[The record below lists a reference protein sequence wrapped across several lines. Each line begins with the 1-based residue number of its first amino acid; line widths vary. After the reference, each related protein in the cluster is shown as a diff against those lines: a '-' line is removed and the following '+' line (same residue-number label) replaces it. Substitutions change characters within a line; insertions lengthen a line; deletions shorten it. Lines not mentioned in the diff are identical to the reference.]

1 MDQQEHS
8 LLLSV
13 PSMDLM
19 LRSSI
24 VMRLSTSK
32 KVNYRYLKNH
42 KINSNFMFVFV
53 CAKLSD
59 YQLTYVSIRVHCCNS
74 Y

>member
-13 PSMDLM
+13 PSMELM

-42 KINSNFMFVFV
+42 EINSNFMFVFV
-53 CAKLSD
+53 CNKVGRLS
-59 YQLTYVSIRVHCCNS
+59 TNIC
-74 Y
+74 

>member
-1 MDQQEHS
+1 MDQQEYS

-13 PSMDLM
+13 PSTDLM

-42 KINSNFMFVFV
+42 EINSNFMFVL
-53 CAKLSD
+53 CL
-59 YQLTYVSIRVHCCNS
+59 
-74 Y
+74 